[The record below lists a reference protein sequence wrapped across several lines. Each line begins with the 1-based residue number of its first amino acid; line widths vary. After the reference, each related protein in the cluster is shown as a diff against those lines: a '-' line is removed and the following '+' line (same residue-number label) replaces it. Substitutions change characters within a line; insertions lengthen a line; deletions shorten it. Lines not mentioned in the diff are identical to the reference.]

1 MADYVLQ
8 LKNINKYFGKSH
20 VIKNVNLLKEAI
32 SLPFWDHPA
41 VARRHSSA

>member
-20 VIKNVNLLKEAI
+20 VIKNEAI